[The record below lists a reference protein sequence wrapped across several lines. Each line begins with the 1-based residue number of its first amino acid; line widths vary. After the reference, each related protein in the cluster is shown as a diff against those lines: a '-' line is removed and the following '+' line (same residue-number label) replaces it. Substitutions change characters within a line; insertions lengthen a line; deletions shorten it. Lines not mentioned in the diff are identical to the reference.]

1 MTDKK
6 IRKMTIPPKQKM
18 EHTYCVSCKKY
29 AGNSHIDS
37 KTINNK
43 VKLLKQNV
51 LSVSMINQCF
61 LNRFTGNNIK
71 TSAFL
76 LLLMP

>member
-43 VKLLKQNV
+43 VKLLKTKC
-51 LSVSMINQCF
+51 LKCEHDISMFFKQIH
-61 LNRFTGNNIK
+61 R
-71 TSAFL
+71 
-76 LLLMP
+76 